1 MTPLK
6 RFLAKAPQAK
16 DNGAAMVTIRSI
28 ALIGLA
34 GFLGAAEAHAQEV
47 PAVQRFDAWES
58 VSASADGKKIC
69 YMGSVPEK
77 SEGDYRRRDKTA
89 IIVSHRPDEK
99 SFDVISVEAGYSYK
113 QGSDVTV
120 LVGGATFT
128 LFTDGG
134 FAWAGD
140 AKTDRALIE
149 TMKRGRSM
157 VIKGI
162 SSRGTL
168 TTDTYSLIGFT
179 AAHGAINA
187 ACDAASR

>member
-1 MTPLK
+1 MGTM
-6 RFLAKAPQAK
+6 RII
-16 DNGAAMVTIRSI
+16 AA
-28 ALIGLA
+28 IGLA
-34 GFLGAAEAHAQEV
+34 GLVGATEARAQEG
-47 PAVQRFDAWES
+47 PSVQRFDVWES
-58 VSASADGKKIC
+58 VTARVDGKKIC

-89 IIVSHRPDEK
+89 ILVSHRPDEK
-99 SFDVISVEAGYSYK
+99 SFDVVSVEAGYAYK
-113 QGSDVTV
+113 QDSDVTV
-120 LVGGATFT
+120 LIGGATFT
-128 LFTDGG
+128 LYTVGG
-134 FAWAGD
+134 YAWADD

-179 AAHGAINA
+179 AAHDAIGA
-187 ACDAASR
+187 ACDAGSR